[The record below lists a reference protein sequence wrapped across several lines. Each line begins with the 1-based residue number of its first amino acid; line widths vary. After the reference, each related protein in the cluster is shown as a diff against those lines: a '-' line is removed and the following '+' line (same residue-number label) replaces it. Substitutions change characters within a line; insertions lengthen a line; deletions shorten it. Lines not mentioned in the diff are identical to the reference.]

1 MSISFVLFHKFTT
14 VIDEMYWTGPTILI
28 RSVTYI
34 TEKDTE
40 NCNYF
45 LNKS

>member
-1 MSISFVLFHKFTT
+1 MSISFVLFYKFTT

-28 RSVTYI
+28 RSVTCI